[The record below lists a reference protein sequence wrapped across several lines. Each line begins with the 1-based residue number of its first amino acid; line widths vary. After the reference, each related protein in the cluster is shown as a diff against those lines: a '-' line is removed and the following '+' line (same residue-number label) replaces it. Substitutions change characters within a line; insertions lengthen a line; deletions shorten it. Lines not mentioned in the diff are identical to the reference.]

1 MDDKQLLRYSRH
13 ILLPQIDVR
22 GQEKL
27 LASRVLIVGLGGL
40 GSPVAMYLAA
50 SGVGNLVL
58 VDHNSVDL
66 TNLQRQIVHATER
79 VGQDKTT
86 SAALGL
92 AALNPGVRV
101 TTINQKLEGAALDE
115 QVQQVDAV
123 VDTTDNF
130 ASRFAINEACMRA
143 GKPLIS
149 GAVVRF
155 EGQVAVFPPGGPC
168 YRCLYAEG
176 GGPDEAC
183 ATLGVLAPA
192 AGIIGSIQAVETL
205 KVLLGIGQTL
215 AGRLLLFDALNMEW
229 REIRLRKDPVCP
241 VCGEI

>member
-13 ILLPQIDVR
+13 ILLPPIDVR

-27 LASRVLIVGLGGL
+27 LASRVLIIGLGGL
-40 GSPVAMYLAA
+40 GSPAAMYLAA
-50 SGVGNLVL
+50 SGVGHLVL
-58 VDHNSVDL
+58 ADHDKVDL
-66 TNLQRQIVHATER
+66 TNLQRQIVHATDR
-79 VGQDKTT
+79 VGQDKTA
-86 SAALGL
+86 SAARGL
-92 AALNPGVRV
+92 ETINPGVRV
-101 TTINQKLEGAALDE
+101 TTLNRKLEGTELAE
-115 QVQQVDAV
+115 QVHLADAV
-123 VDTTDNF
+123 VDATDNF
-130 ASRFAINEACMRA
+130 ASRFAINAACVRA

-155 EGQVAVFPPGGPC
+155 EGQVTVFVPGGPC

-192 AGIIGSIQAVETL
+192 AGVIGAVQAVETI
-205 KVLLGIGQTL
+205 KILLGFGRSL

-229 REIRLRKDPVCP
+229 REMKLRRDPACP
-241 VCGEI
+241 VCGHP

>member
-58 VDHNSVDL
+58 VDHDRVDL

-86 SAALGL
+86 SAAHGL

-101 TTINQKLEGAALDE
+101 TTINQKLEGAALEE

-130 ASRFAINEACMRA
+130 ASRFAINAACMRA
-143 GKPLIS
+143 GKPLVS

-205 KVLLGIGQTL
+205 KLLLGIGQTL

-229 REIRLRKDPVCP
+229 REIRLRKDPLCP
-241 VCGEI
+241 VCGKI

>member
-27 LASRVLIVGLGGL
+27 LASRVLIIGLGGL
-40 GSPVAMYLAA
+40 GSPAAMYLAA
-50 SGVGNLVL
+50 SGVGHLVL
-58 VDHNSVDL
+58 VDPDRVDL

-79 VGQDKTT
+79 VGQDKTA
-86 SAALGL
+86 SAARGL
-92 AALNPGVRV
+92 EALNPGVRV
-101 TTINQKLEGAALDE
+101 TTINKKIEGTAFEE
-115 QVQQVDAV
+115 QVNLADVVVDA
-123 VDTTDNF
+123 TDNF
-130 ASRFAINEACMRA
+130 ASRFAINAACARA

-192 AGIIGSIQAVETL
+192 AGVIGSIQAVETI

-229 REIRLRKDPVCP
+229 REMKLRKNPACP
-241 VCGEI
+241 VCGTP

>member
-13 ILLPQIDVR
+13 ILLPQVDVR

-27 LASRVLIVGLGGL
+27 LAARVLIIGLGGL
-40 GSPVAMYLAA
+40 GSPAAMYLAA
-50 SGVGNLVL
+50 SGVGHLVL
-58 VDHNSVDL
+58 VDHDKVDL

-79 VGQDKTT
+79 VGQDKVA
-86 SAALGL
+86 SAARGL
-92 AALNPGVRV
+92 DALNPGVRI
-101 TTINQKLEGAALDE
+101 TTINQKLEGDALDE
-115 QVQQVDAV
+115 QVRLADAV
-123 VDTTDNF
+123 VDATDNF
-130 ASRFAINEACMRA
+130 ASRFIINAACVRA
-143 GKPLIS
+143 KKPLIS

-155 EGQVAVFPPGGPC
+155 EGQVAVFAPGGPC

-192 AGIIGSIQAVETL
+192 AGIIGSIEAVETI

-229 REIRLRKDPVCP
+229 REMKLRQDPACP
-241 VCGEI
+241 VCGKS